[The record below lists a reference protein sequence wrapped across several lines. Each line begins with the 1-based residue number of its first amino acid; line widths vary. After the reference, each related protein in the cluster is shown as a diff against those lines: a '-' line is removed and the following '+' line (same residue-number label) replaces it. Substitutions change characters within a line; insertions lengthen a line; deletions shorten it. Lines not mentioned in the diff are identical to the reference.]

1 MALGKLGQLDLLY
14 RLFGQVGISTSVYQE
29 VVIRGSRRGYADALL
44 IEMALKRKQLVVL
57 DVIRDNLPSDI
68 SSLPIDVGEKEAIY
82 LATRV
87 PNSLV
92 LLDDLKAELGLTYL
106 FIAHDL
112 SMVHYIS
119 DRVAVMYLGRIVEMG
134 ERDDVYENPVHPYT
148 QALLSAIPVPDPD
161 SESVRKRIILEG
173 DVPSPLNPPPG
184 CHFHTRCPIA
194 IEKCKV
200 EDPPF
205 LDYGGGHFA
214 ACWRARESIDL
225 LPGVGAT
232 AIAPPEHEIPT
243 APATSNGG

>member
-92 LLDDLKAELGLTYL
+92 LLDDLKAREEAKALKLAVKGTIGVLVQAYRKNLVTLGEIDNIFEAITANDDIW
-106 FIAHDL
+106 IASGLCREVLNQLKYESRNH
-112 SMVHYIS
+112 
-119 DRVAVMYLGRIVEMG
+119 
-134 ERDDVYENPVHPYT
+134 RD
-148 QALLSAIPVPDPD
+148 
-161 SESVRKRIILEG
+161 
-173 DVPSPLNPPPG
+173 
-184 CHFHTRCPIA
+184 
-194 IEKCKV
+194 
-200 EDPPF
+200 
-205 LDYGGGHFA
+205 
-214 ACWRARESIDL
+214 
-225 LPGVGAT
+225 
-232 AIAPPEHEIPT
+232 
-243 APATSNGG
+243 